1 MISKNDRLSG
11 VGANPMPNC
20 KLGFGLRT
28 RSNCVQ
34 TLRDLIN
41 SVGENDYLQ

>member
-34 TLRDLIN
+34 TLKNLIN

>member
-34 TLRDLIN
+34 TLKNLIN
-41 SVGENDYLQ
+41 SVGENEHLQ